1 MSVMAEQKWHAAA
14 TCWCSAWHWQAFSPG
29 NRKDMLA
36 RYVYTVTSMQH
47 TSFHLACC
55 FICWLGLSFVLL
67 AWNSKEPGRCRK
79 GVSSALPPRYIGK
92 RIQGRAFVNKYRMKL
107 NQLNL
112 KVKRS
117 AVLPNMHENF
127 VNLPAVVSTAHL
139 ENTRQTLARRW
150 LLAAAASSIVGHF
163 CEIRTTE
170 RGFSVQL
177 RSRTVSKTS
186 EGRGTFWKTGD
197 LAIYYH
203 IISYNIL

>member
-1 MSVMAEQKWHAAA
+1 MWWLNKKWHAAA
-14 TCWCSAWHWQAFSPG
+14 TCWCSAWHWPFSPG

-55 FICWLGLSFVLL
+55 FICWLGLSFVPL
-67 AWNSKEPGRCRK
+67 ARNLKEPGRCRK

-117 AVLPNMHENF
+117 AVLRNVHENF
-127 VNLPAVVSTAHL
+127 VNLPAVVSTAHFAIPGI
-139 ENTRQTLARRW
+139 TRQTLRRW

-163 CEIRTTE
+163 CEIRTTA
-170 RGFSVQL
+170 GGSPFPH
-177 RSRTVSKTS
+177 
-186 EGRGTFWKTGD
+186 W
-197 LAIYYH
+197 
-203 IISYNIL
+203 